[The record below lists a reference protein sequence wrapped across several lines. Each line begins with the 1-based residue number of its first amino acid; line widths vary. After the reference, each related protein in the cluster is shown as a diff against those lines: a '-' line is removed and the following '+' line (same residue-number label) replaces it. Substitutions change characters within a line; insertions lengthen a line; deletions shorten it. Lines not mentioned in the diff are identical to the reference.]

1 MIRTSRLEAL
11 ALAIADLV
19 LVGASLA
26 AAYALR
32 FWFELGAVNAAP
44 PADRYEEALLVVLGI
59 THLVLR
65 GLGRYEVLP
74 PRGFD
79 VFEDSLR
86 AVSAATVV
94 VLAASFF
101 YREVTYSRSVVL
113 IAWSFEVALVPI
125 PRLLLLFRRRAL
137 YERGQGLVPVLVVAR
152 TAARAAELL
161 ARLSDHRPFGLEVVG
176 VVTSGDEPVTSKGVG
191 WLGRLDALPEHLAA
205 SGAREVLVADDLA
218 RLELL
223 GLLEVCERAGVEAR
237 VVPCIYDLFTTARD
251 LTELHGVAFIAVRE
265 RRFEVASRALKRAF
279 DLVVGGVLLVLALPV
294 IALLC
299 LLIRRDSP
307 GPALFGQRRIGE
319 GGRPFTMWKLR
330 SMVQDAE
337 ARLAEV
343 VDLDALAAPVFKL
356 EKDPRVTR
364 VGRWLRRTSL
374 DELPQLWN
382 IVRGEMSLVGPRP
395 EAENVVARYDAHHRR
410 RLKAKPGLTGLQQ
423 VVARGSTDLDE
434 RVRLDVYY
442 IRRRTLLYD
451 VWILLRTPWAAIR
464 GHGAV

>member
-1 MIRTSRLEAL
+1 VNRTSRAEAVVL
-11 ALAIADLV
+11 AVTDLLLV
-19 LVGASLA
+19 VGALA

-32 FWFELGAVNAAP
+32 FWFEVGAVNAAP
-44 PADRYEEALLVVLGI
+44 PADRYEEALLVVLVI

-79 VFEDSLR
+79 VFEDTLR

-113 IAWSFEVALVPI
+113 IAWSFEVVLLPI
-125 PRLLLLFRRRAL
+125 PRLLLLYRRRAR
-137 YERGQGLVPVLVVAR
+137 YESGEGLVPVLIVAR
-152 TAARAAELL
+152 TAPRAAELL
-161 ARLSDHRPFGLEVVG
+161 ARLADHRRFGLQVVG
-176 VVTSGDEPVTSKGVG
+176 FATSDAAPVAAEGVA
-191 WLGRLDALPEHLAA
+191 WLGRLDALPRHLAA
-205 SGAREVLVADDLA
+205 SRAREVLVADDLE

-223 GLLEVCERAGVEAR
+223 ELLEVCERAGVEAR

-265 RRFEVASRALKRAF
+265 RRFELVSHAVKRAF
-279 DLVVGGVLLVLALPV
+279 DAVVGAALLLVALPV
-294 IALLC
+294 IAVLC

-307 GPALFGQRRIGE
+307 GRALFGQRRIGE

-337 ARLAEV
+337 ARLKDV

-382 IVRGEMSLVGPRP
+382 IVKGEMSLVGPRP

-423 VVARGSTDLDE
+423 VVARGSTNLDE

-451 VWILLRTPWAAIR
+451 VWILLRTPWAAVR